1 MNKIYLLL
9 IFFIGQVG
17 LLKAQKEVDKRFT
30 MGFMGGVTLAQIDGD
45 NLQGYH
51 KAGFMLGLRSV
62 ASITD
67 RFSFSTDLIYN
78 QRGSQT
84 KDFKKTQLKKRQLQ
98 TNYAEISFQ
107 LNYKEWYSPFNE
119 MYKLEL
125 FAGAS
130 IGRLLKTKTFDNVEQ
145 ELNLAELAKEFDSK
159 DFALMAGVNYY
170 FTNQIATGFRFARS
184 LSLLFEAKES
194 ALIEYNPKNYQGY
207 YISFY
212 TFYLL
217 P

>member
-1 MNKIYLLL
+1 MNKIYFLL
-9 IFFIGQVG
+9 ILFIGQVSV
-17 LLKAQKEVDKRFT
+17 LEAQKEIDKRFT
-30 MGFMGGVTLAQIDGD
+30 MGFIGGMTLAQIDGD

-62 ASITD
+62 ASITE

-84 KDFKKTQLKKRQLQ
+84 KDFRKTLLKRRQLQ
-98 TNYAEISFQ
+98 TNFAEISFQ

-119 MYKLEL
+119 MYKLQI

-145 ELNLAELAKEFDSK
+145 ELNLFELAKEFNSK

-170 FTNQIATGFRFARS
+170 FTDQIAMGFRFARS
-184 LSLLFEAKES
+184 LTLLFEAQES
-194 ALIEYNPKNYQGY
+194 SLIEYNPKNYQGY